1 MASRHSEYVVLDDVH
16 LGVHLDR
23 SSYEVH
29 PHARRAFGSAIVP
42 LHHFGIIL
50 LYCLC

>member
-1 MASRHSEYVVLDDVH
+1 MASRYSEYVVLDDVH
-16 LGVHLDR
+16 SG
-23 SSYEVH
+23 VH